1 MIPITLGILTLIFSL
16 IHLIPGDPAMQI
28 AGEGARP
35 EDVANVRKALGLD
48 QPLWKQYVTYIGN
61 LARGDLGR
69 SFRTNESVAKEIAA
83 RYPATMQLA
92 FGAMFVALL
101 VAFPLGIISA
111 IYRNSWIDNVARF
124 FALIGVSMPSF
135 WFGPLL
141 IIAFAINRQWFP
153 VSGRE
158 DGLKSLVLP
167 SVTMGLAL
175 AAILTRMIRVSLAD
189 ELSQLYVTTAIAKG
203 VTRGK
208 AIFRHAL
215 KNALIPVITILALQ
229 FGSLLTGAI
238 ITEQIFSWPG
248 LGRLLIQSITTRDY
262 PQVQAS
268 ILVIA
273 LTYIMVNFI
282 SDLLYGVVDPRIK
295 LRVMKTLKRLTRNFA
310 FTAGL
315 LLTLVLVHRGAS
327 PRRCSRRT
335 IRTSRTRRGGWRRRR
350 RSIRSAST
358 TSDATCSRASS
369 SARACRCGS
378 ASAWSSSRR

>member
-1 MIPITLGILTLIFSL
+1 MTQYIIRRFLQMIPITLGILTLIFSL
-16 IHLIPGDPAMQI
+16 IHLIPGDPAAQI
-28 AGEGARP
+28 AGEGASAK
-35 EDVANVRKALGLD
+35 DIASVRTSLGLD
-48 QPLWKQYVTYIGN
+48 QPLWKQYVTYITH
-61 LARGDLGR
+61 LAKGDLGT
-69 SFRTNESVAKEIAA
+69 SFRTGESVAKEIGA
-83 RYPATMQLA
+83 RYPATIQLA
-92 FGAMFVALL
+92 LGAMFVALL

-141 IIAFAINRQWFP
+141 IIAFAINHQWFP

-158 DGLKSLVLP
+158 AGLKSLVLP
-167 SVTMGLAL
+167 SITMGLAL
-175 AAILTRMIRVSLAD
+175 AAILTRMIRVSLAE
-189 ELSQLYVTTAIAKG
+189 ELNQLYVTTAIAKG
-203 VTRGK
+203 VSRAK

-248 LGRLLIQSITTRDY
+248 LGRLLIQSISTRDY

-273 LTYIMVNFI
+273 LTYIMVNFL

-295 LRVMKTLKRLTRNFA
+295 LE
-310 FTAGL
+310 
-315 LLTLVLVHRGAS
+315 
-327 PRRCSRRT
+327 
-335 IRTSRTRRGGWRRRR
+335 
-350 RSIRSAST
+350 
-358 TSDATCSRASS
+358 
-369 SARACRCGS
+369 
-378 ASAWSSSRR
+378 

>member
-1 MIPITLGILTLIFSL
+1 MTQYIIRRILQMIPITLGILTLIFSL

-48 QPLWKQYVTYIGN
+48 QPLWKQYVTYITK
-61 LARGDLGR
+61 LAQGDLGV
-69 SFRTNESVAKEIAA
+69 SFRTGEKVSKEIRA

-92 FGAMFVALL
+92 FGSMFVALL

-141 IIAFAINRQWFP
+141 IIAFAINRTWFP

-158 DGLKSLVLP
+158 EGLKSLVLP

-175 AAILTRMIRVSLAD
+175 AAILTRMIRISLAD
-189 ELSQLYVTTAIAKG
+189 ELGQLYVTTAIAKG

-273 LTYIMVNFI
+273 LTYILVNFA

-295 LRVMKTLKRLTRNFA
+295 LE
-310 FTAGL
+310 
-315 LLTLVLVHRGAS
+315 
-327 PRRCSRRT
+327 
-335 IRTSRTRRGGWRRRR
+335 
-350 RSIRSAST
+350 
-358 TSDATCSRASS
+358 
-369 SARACRCGS
+369 
-378 ASAWSSSRR
+378 

>member
-1 MIPITLGILTLIFSL
+1 MTQYIIRRILQMIPITLGIITLIFAL
-16 IHLIPGDPAMQI
+16 IHLIPGDPAVQI

-35 EDVANVRKALGLD
+35 EDVAQVRKALGLD
-48 QPLWKQYVTYIGN
+48 QPLWKQYVTYLGN
-61 LARGDLGR
+61 LAKGDLGV
-69 SFRTNESVAKEIAA
+69 SFRTGTSVAEEIGA
-83 RYPATMQLA
+83 RYPATIQLA
-92 FGAMFVALL
+92 IGAMFIALL

-124 FALIGVSMPSF
+124 FALVGVSMPSF

-141 IIAFAINRQWFP
+141 IIAFAINQPWFP

-158 DGLKSLVLP
+158 EGFKSIVLP
-167 SVTMGLAL
+167 SLTMGLAL
-175 AAILTRMIRVSLAD
+175 AAILTRMIRVSLAE
-189 ELSQLYVTTAIAKG
+189 ELNQLYVTTAIAKG
-203 VTRGK
+203 VTRAK

-248 LGRLLIQSITTRDY
+248 LGRLLIQSINTRDY

-268 ILVIA
+268 ILIIA

-295 LRVMKTLKRLTRNFA
+295 LE
-310 FTAGL
+310 
-315 LLTLVLVHRGAS
+315 
-327 PRRCSRRT
+327 
-335 IRTSRTRRGGWRRRR
+335 
-350 RSIRSAST
+350 
-358 TSDATCSRASS
+358 
-369 SARACRCGS
+369 
-378 ASAWSSSRR
+378 

>member
-1 MIPITLGILTLIFSL
+1 MTQYIIRRLLQMIPITLGILTLVFSL
-16 IHLIPGDPAMQI
+16 IHLIPGDPAAAI

-35 EDVANVRKALGLD
+35 EDIIQVRKALGLD
-48 QPLWKQYVTYIGN
+48 LPLWKQYVTYISN
-61 LARGDLGR
+61 VARGDLGR
-69 SFRTNESVAKEIAA
+69 SFRTNEKVSTEILA
-83 RYPATMQLA
+83 RYPATIELA
-92 FGAMFVALL
+92 MGAMFVALL

-141 IIAFAINRQWFP
+141 IIAFAINLHWFP

-158 DGLKSLVLP
+158 EGLRSLVLP

-175 AAILTRMIRVSLAD
+175 AAILTRMIRVSLAE
-189 ELSQLYVTTAIAKG
+189 ELNQLYVTTAIAKG
-203 VTRGK
+203 VTRAR

-215 KNALIPVITILALQ
+215 KNALIPVITVLALQ

-248 LGRLLIQSITTRDY
+248 LGRLLIQSINTRDY

-273 LTYIMVNFI
+273 VTYIMVNFI
-282 SDLLYGVVDPRIK
+282 ADLLYGVVDPRIK
-295 LRVMKTLKRLTRNFA
+295 LE
-310 FTAGL
+310 
-315 LLTLVLVHRGAS
+315 
-327 PRRCSRRT
+327 
-335 IRTSRTRRGGWRRRR
+335 
-350 RSIRSAST
+350 
-358 TSDATCSRASS
+358 
-369 SARACRCGS
+369 
-378 ASAWSSSRR
+378 

>member
-1 MIPITLGILTLIFSL
+1 MTQYIIRRLLQMIPITLGILTLIFSL

-48 QPLWKQYVTYIGN
+48 DPLWKQYTTYVVRV
-61 LARGDLGR
+61 AHGDLGR
-69 SFRTNESVAKEIAA
+69 SFRTNTSVAHEIAV

-141 IIAFAINRQWFP
+141 IIAFAINHQWFP

-158 DGLKSLVLP
+158 EGLKSLVLP

-175 AAILTRMIRVSLAD
+175 AAILTRMIRVSLAE
-189 ELSQLYVTTAIAKG
+189 ELNQLYVTTAIAKG

-273 LTYIMVNFI
+273 LTYILVNFA
-282 SDLLYGVVDPRIK
+282 SDLLYGFVDPRIK
-295 LRVMKTLKRLTRNFA
+295 LE
-310 FTAGL
+310 
-315 LLTLVLVHRGAS
+315 
-327 PRRCSRRT
+327 
-335 IRTSRTRRGGWRRRR
+335 
-350 RSIRSAST
+350 
-358 TSDATCSRASS
+358 
-369 SARACRCGS
+369 
-378 ASAWSSSRR
+378 

>member
-1 MIPITLGILTLIFSL
+1 MTQYIIRRFLQMIPITLGILTLIFSL

-35 EDVANVRKALGLD
+35 EDVVAVRKALGLD
-48 QPLWKQYVTYIGN
+48 QPLWKQYVTYLAN
-61 LARGDLGR
+61 LAQGDLGT
-69 SFRTNESVAKEIAA
+69 SFRTSESVAKEIGA

-92 FGAMFVALL
+92 FGSMLIALV
-101 VAFPLGIISA
+101 VAFPLGIVSA

-135 WFGPLL
+135 WLGPLL
-141 IIAFAINRQWFP
+141 IIAFAINYEWFP
-153 VSGRE
+153 VSGR
-158 DGLKSLVLP
+158 DAGLRSLVLP
-167 SVTMGLAL
+167 SLTMGLSL
-175 AAILTRMIRVSLAD
+175 AAILTRMIRVSLAE
-189 ELSQLYVTTAIAKG
+189 ELNQLYVTTAVAKG
-203 VTRGK
+203 VTRAK

-215 KNALIPVITILALQ
+215 RNALIPVITILALQ

-248 LGRLLIQSITTRDY
+248 LGRLLIQSINTRDY

-295 LRVMKTLKRLTRNFA
+295 LE
-310 FTAGL
+310 
-315 LLTLVLVHRGAS
+315 
-327 PRRCSRRT
+327 
-335 IRTSRTRRGGWRRRR
+335 
-350 RSIRSAST
+350 
-358 TSDATCSRASS
+358 
-369 SARACRCGS
+369 
-378 ASAWSSSRR
+378 

>member
-1 MIPITLGILTLIFSL
+1 MTQYIIRRVLQMIPITLGILTLIFSL

-48 QPLWKQYVTYIGN
+48 EPLWKQYVTYISK
-61 LARGDLGR
+61 LAQGDLGV
-69 SFRTNESVAKEIAA
+69 SFRTGESVSKEIRA

-92 FGAMFVALL
+92 FGSMFVALL

-141 IIAFAINRQWFP
+141 IIAFAINRTWFP

-158 DGLKSLVLP
+158 EGLKSLVLP

-189 ELSQLYVTTAIAKG
+189 ELGQLYVTTAIAKG
-203 VTRGK
+203 VSRAK

-273 LTYIMVNFI
+273 LTYILVNFV
-282 SDLLYGVVDPRIK
+282 SDLLYGIVDPRIK
-295 LRVMKTLKRLTRNFA
+295 LQ
-310 FTAGL
+310 
-315 LLTLVLVHRGAS
+315 
-327 PRRCSRRT
+327 
-335 IRTSRTRRGGWRRRR
+335 
-350 RSIRSAST
+350 
-358 TSDATCSRASS
+358 
-369 SARACRCGS
+369 
-378 ASAWSSSRR
+378 

>member
-1 MIPITLGILTLIFSL
+1 MIQYIIRRLLQMIPITLGILTLVFSL
-16 IHLIPGDPAMQI
+16 IHLIPGDPAVQI

-35 EDVANVRKALGLD
+35 EDVIAVRKALGLD
-48 QPLWKQYVTYIGN
+48 QPLWKQYVTYVTH
-61 LARGDLGR
+61 LAKGDLGR
-69 SFRTNESVAKEIAA
+69 SFRTNESVSKEIAA

-92 FGAMFVALL
+92 FGSMLVALL
-101 VAFPLGIISA
+101 VAFPLGILSA
-111 IYRNSWIDNVARF
+111 IYRNTWIDNVTRF

-141 IIAFAINRQWFP
+141 IIAFAINHPIFP

-158 DGLKSLVLP
+158 EGWKSLVLP

-175 AAILTRMIRVSLAD
+175 SAILTRMIRVSLAD
-189 ELSQLYVTTAIAKG
+189 ELGQLYVTTAVAKG
-203 VTRGK
+203 VTRTK

-273 LTYIMVNFI
+273 LTYILVNFL

-295 LRVMKTLKRLTRNFA
+295 LE
-310 FTAGL
+310 
-315 LLTLVLVHRGAS
+315 
-327 PRRCSRRT
+327 
-335 IRTSRTRRGGWRRRR
+335 
-350 RSIRSAST
+350 
-358 TSDATCSRASS
+358 
-369 SARACRCGS
+369 
-378 ASAWSSSRR
+378 

>member
-1 MIPITLGILTLIFSL
+1 VTQYIIRRFLQMIPIAFGILTLVFSL
-16 IHLIPGDPAMQI
+16 IHLIPGDPAVQI

-35 EDVANVRKALGLD
+35 EDVVAIRKALGLD
-48 QPLWKQYVTYIGN
+48 QPLWTQYVSYITHV
-61 LARGDLGR
+61 ARGDLGK
-69 SFRTNESVAKEIAA
+69 SFQTNESVTIQIRE

-92 FGAMFVALL
+92 FGAMLIALI

-141 IIAFAINRQWFP
+141 IIAFAINHTWFP
-153 VSGRE
+153 VSGRD

-167 SVTMGLAL
+167 SLTMGLAL
-175 AAILTRMIRVSLAD
+175 AAILTRMIRTSLAD
-189 ELSQLYVTTAIAKG
+189 ELTQLYVTTAVAKG
-203 VTRGK
+203 VSRGK

-215 KNALIPVITILALQ
+215 KNALIPVITVVALQ

-248 LGRLLIQSITTRDY
+248 LGRLLLQSISTRDY

-273 LTYIMVNFI
+273 LTYIVVNFA

-295 LRVMKTLKRLTRNFA
+295 FE
-310 FTAGL
+310 
-315 LLTLVLVHRGAS
+315 
-327 PRRCSRRT
+327 
-335 IRTSRTRRGGWRRRR
+335 
-350 RSIRSAST
+350 
-358 TSDATCSRASS
+358 
-369 SARACRCGS
+369 
-378 ASAWSSSRR
+378 

>member
-1 MIPITLGILTLIFSL
+1 MTQYIIRRLLQMVPITLGIMTLIFSL
-16 IHLIPGDPAMQI
+16 IHLIPGDPAVQI

-35 EDVANVRKALGLD
+35 EDVQNIRKSLGLD
-48 QPLWKQYVTYIGN
+48 QPLWKQYVTYVGN
-61 LARGDLGR
+61 VARGDLGR

-92 FGAMFVALL
+92 FGSMLVALL
-101 VAFPLGIISA
+101 VAFPLGIVSA

-141 IIAFAINRQWFP
+141 IIAFAINYPWFP

-158 DGLKSLVLP
+158 EGLKSLVLP
-167 SVTMGLAL
+167 SITMGLAL
-175 AAILTRMIRVSLAD
+175 SAILTRMIRVSLAD
-189 ELSQLYVTTAIAKG
+189 ELGQLYVTTAIAKG
-203 VTRGK
+203 VTRGR

-295 LRVMKTLKRLTRNFA
+295 LQ
-310 FTAGL
+310 
-315 LLTLVLVHRGAS
+315 
-327 PRRCSRRT
+327 
-335 IRTSRTRRGGWRRRR
+335 
-350 RSIRSAST
+350 
-358 TSDATCSRASS
+358 
-369 SARACRCGS
+369 
-378 ASAWSSSRR
+378 

>member
-1 MIPITLGILTLIFSL
+1 MTQYIIRRLLQMIPITLGILTLIFSL
-16 IHLIPGDPAMQI
+16 IHLIPGDPAVQI

-35 EDVANVRKALGLD
+35 EDIRNVREQLGLD
-48 QPLWKQYVTYIGN
+48 KPLWQQYIGYLGG
-61 LARGDLGR
+61 LARGDLGK
-69 SFRTNESVAKEIAA
+69 SFRTGDSVAKEIAI

-92 FGAMFVALL
+92 FGAMLVALL

-124 FALIGVSMPSF
+124 FALVGVSMPSF

-141 IIAFAINRQWFP
+141 IIAFAINNPWFP

-158 DGLKSLVLP
+158 EGLKSLVLP

-189 ELSQLYVTTAIAKG
+189 ELGQLYVTTAVAKG
-203 VTRGK
+203 VTRTK

-215 KNALIPVITILALQ
+215 KNALIPVITVLALQ

-248 LGRLLIQSITTRDY
+248 LGRLLIQSINGRDY

-273 LTYIMVNFI
+273 LTYIFVNFI

-295 LRVMKTLKRLTRNFA
+295 L
-310 FTAGL
+310 
-315 LLTLVLVHRGAS
+315 S
-327 PRRCSRRT
+327 
-335 IRTSRTRRGGWRRRR
+335 
-350 RSIRSAST
+350 
-358 TSDATCSRASS
+358 
-369 SARACRCGS
+369 
-378 ASAWSSSRR
+378 

>member
-1 MIPITLGILTLIFSL
+1 MTQYIIRRLLQMIPITLGILTLIFSL
-16 IHLIPGDPAMQI
+16 IHLIPGDPAAQI
-28 AGEGARP
+28 AGEGASAK
-35 EDVANVRKALGLD
+35 DIQNVRTSLGLD
-48 QPLWKQYVTYIGN
+48 QPLWKQYVTYITN
-61 LARGDLGR
+61 LAKGDLGT
-69 SFRTNESVAKEIAA
+69 SFRTRESVAKEIAV
-83 RYPATMQLA
+83 RYPATIQLA
-92 FGAMFVALL
+92 IGAMFVALL
-101 VAFPLGIISA
+101 VAFPLGIVSA

-141 IIAFAINRQWFP
+141 IIAFAINHQWFP
-153 VSGRE
+153 VSGR
-158 DGLKSLVLP
+158 DQGWKSIVLP
-167 SVTMGLAL
+167 SITMGLAL
-175 AAILTRMIRVSLAD
+175 AAILTRMIRVSLAE
-189 ELSQLYVTTAIAKG
+189 ELNQLYVTTAIAKG
-203 VTRGK
+203 VTRTK

-295 LRVMKTLKRLTRNFA
+295 LE
-310 FTAGL
+310 
-315 LLTLVLVHRGAS
+315 
-327 PRRCSRRT
+327 
-335 IRTSRTRRGGWRRRR
+335 
-350 RSIRSAST
+350 
-358 TSDATCSRASS
+358 
-369 SARACRCGS
+369 
-378 ASAWSSSRR
+378 

>member
-1 MIPITLGILTLIFSL
+1 MTNYIVRRLLQMVPITLGILTLIFSL
-16 IHLIPGDPAMQI
+16 IHLIPGDPAVQI

-35 EDVANVRKALGLD
+35 QDIQNVRKALGLD
-48 QPLWKQYVTYIGN
+48 QPLWKQYVSYIGN
-61 LARGDLGR
+61 LAQGDLGR

-83 RYPATMQLA
+83 RYPATIQLA
-92 FGAMFVALL
+92 FGAMIVALI

-111 IYRNSWIDNVARF
+111 IYRNSWIDNLARF

-141 IIAFAINRQWFP
+141 IIAFAINHPWFP

-158 DGLKSLVLP
+158 QGLRSLVLP

-175 AAILTRMIRVSLAD
+175 SAILTRMIRVSLAD
-189 ELSQLYVTTAIAKG
+189 ELGQLYVTTAIAKG
-203 VTRGK
+203 VTRGR

-273 LTYIMVNFI
+273 LTYIMVNFL
-282 SDLLYGVVDPRIK
+282 SDLVYGLVDPRIK
-295 LRVMKTLKRLTRNFA
+295 LE
-310 FTAGL
+310 
-315 LLTLVLVHRGAS
+315 
-327 PRRCSRRT
+327 
-335 IRTSRTRRGGWRRRR
+335 
-350 RSIRSAST
+350 
-358 TSDATCSRASS
+358 
-369 SARACRCGS
+369 
-378 ASAWSSSRR
+378 

>member
-1 MIPITLGILTLIFSL
+1 MSQYIVRRLLQMIPITFGILTLVFSL
-16 IHLIPGDPAMQI
+16 IHLIPGDPAAQI

-35 EDVANVRKALGLD
+35 EDIESVRKSLGLD
-48 QPLWKQYVTYIGN
+48 QPLLTQYVTYLKNI
-61 LARGDLGR
+61 AHGDLGR
-69 SFRTNESVAKEIAA
+69 SFHTGDPVVQAIAE
-83 RYPATMQLA
+83 RYPATIELA
-92 FGAMFVALL
+92 LGAMFVALL

-141 IIAFAINRQWFP
+141 IIAFAINHEWFP

-158 DGLKSLVLP
+158 EGLRSLVLP
-167 SVTMGLAL
+167 SLTMGLAL
-175 AAILTRMIRVSLAD
+175 AAILTRMIRVSLAE
-189 ELSQLYVTTAIAKG
+189 ELNQLYVTTAIAKG
-203 VTRGK
+203 VTRAK

-215 KNALIPVITILALQ
+215 KNALIPVITIIALQ

-248 LGRLLIQSITTRDY
+248 LGRLLIQSINTRDY

-273 LTYIMVNFI
+273 LTYIVVNFA

-295 LRVMKTLKRLTRNFA
+295 LE
-310 FTAGL
+310 
-315 LLTLVLVHRGAS
+315 
-327 PRRCSRRT
+327 
-335 IRTSRTRRGGWRRRR
+335 
-350 RSIRSAST
+350 
-358 TSDATCSRASS
+358 
-369 SARACRCGS
+369 
-378 ASAWSSSRR
+378 